1 MEKQKTRKLPKRIL
15 AWIVCFAM
23 AVSVLTVIPG
33 GTMEVQA
40 ASADG
45 AKIVAAA
52 QSYMGKEQSVG
63 RCLGFCRLVYRDAG
77 YDTAQDPNGCSSACA
92 YHSWTVSSHLGSTS
106 KDNIPL
112 GALVFFSGASSQ
124 SVLSCGARPGHVG
137 IYVGDGYIINARGTV
152 TNGTN
157 IKKDKISLWES
168 WGYAFLGWRPISG
181 YTLDSGG
188 SAVNSFISYMERP
201 ASGGNYSGPIQILGY
216 ALHKNGI
223 RNVTAWI
230 NGQVM
235 DCPMYNSPDVAE
247 VYPGYPTGNEGFQ
260 TQIPIS
266 CLKEGENEIDIYA
279 YERDDT
285 PHLIASHKFNWSSFV
300 GKLESP
306 VQNGS
311 YDGTLSIQ
319 GYALHKNGIKNVTAW
334 VNGQVMDC
342 PMYNSPDVAKVYPGY
357 PTGNEGFQAQIPISC
372 LKEGENEIDIYA
384 YEFNDW
390 PHNIASYKFN
400 YVKESQKPVIS
411 DVEITDFSAIGYTV
425 KCTVTDD
432 SGINRVQF
440 PTWTVEN
447 DQDDLAESWWDNP
460 SCSGTQDGTTWS
472 FRVNDKDHN
481 FERGIYRT
489 HIYAYDI
496 NGNGTCYELNNIDFQ
511 NTYSHVNTVSYNGHT
526 YYLYNDCLTWD
537 EAKAKCEELGGHL
550 VTITSADE
558 QETVAGLIQR
568 QARRGYWIGGS
579 SDNGSTWVN
588 GEEFSYS
595 NWEPGEPN
603 ADGGEDCY
611 GIYTDKGTW
620 NNWLGSDRTLGLGF
634 VCEWDEEKVDNSDN
648 PDNPDKESSTTYT
661 YKLND
666 DKTTITITKYTAS
679 DENVV
684 IPSSI
689 DGYVVT
695 GIDEKAFQNITT
707 MKTILFPSS
716 LKSIGNY
723 AFAGCTS
730 LTMVTLPESL
740 TELGNYA
747 FQGCVALKSAK
758 LNAGWKNVSEG
769 LFQGCTSLSSVTL
782 PDTIQYIRL
791 NAFSGC
797 TSLKTLS
804 LPKSLSIIY
813 ANAFLNASIKTVQY
827 TGTNTDWQNVTIG
840 TTGNTSFL
848 NATVVGSNGKT
859 FSANKSKWNA
869 SSPAPVKKPTV
880 SKVKS
885 FKAKAAK
892 KKLTLSWKK
901 LSGAAGYQ
909 IQISTKKNFKG
920 AKKISIS
927 KSKKTY
933 TKKKLK
939 AKKKYY
945 IRVRAYKTY
954 KDANKKTKK
963 VYGKW
968 TTINKKTK

>member
-23 AVSVLTVIPG
+23 AFSVLTVIPG

-45 AKIVAAA
+45 AKIAAVA

-77 YDTAQDPNGCSSACA
+77 YDTVQDPNGCSSACA
-92 YHSWTVSSHLGSTS
+92 YHSWKVSSHLGSTS

-137 IYVGDGYIINARGTV
+137 IYVGDGYIVNARGTV

-181 YTLDSGG
+181 YTLNSGG

-201 ASGGNYSGPIQILGY
+201 ASGGNYSGSIQILGY

-223 RNVTAWI
+223 R
-230 NGQVM
+230 
-235 DCPMYNSPDVAE
+235 
-247 VYPGYPTGNEGFQ
+247 
-260 TQIPIS
+260 
-266 CLKEGENEIDIYA
+266 
-279 YERDDT
+279 
-285 PHLIASHKFNWSSFV
+285 
-300 GKLESP
+300 
-306 VQNGS
+306 
-311 YDGTLSIQ
+311 
-319 GYALHKNGIKNVTAW
+319 NVTAW

-400 YVKESQKPVIS
+400 YVQESHKPVIS
-411 DVEITDFSAIGYTV
+411 DVELTDFSATGYTV

-432 SGINRVQF
+432 LGINRVQF

-550 VTITSADE
+550 VTITSTDE

-620 NNWLGSDRTLGLGF
+620 NDWLGSDRTLGLGF
-634 VCEWDEEKVDNSDN
+634 VCEWNEEKVDNSDN
-648 PDNPDKESSTTYT
+648 PDNPDKESSTYT

-666 DKTTITITKYTAS
+666 DTTTITITKCTSS
-679 DENVV
+679 DENIV
-684 IPSSI
+684 IPSTI
-689 DGYVVT
+689 DGHTVT
-695 GIDEKAFQNITT
+695 GIEEKAFQNVTS
-707 MKTILFPSS
+707 MKTVSFPST

-723 AFAGCTS
+723 AFAGCIS
-730 LTMVTLPESL
+730 LTTVTLPDSL
-740 TELGNYA
+740 TNLGTYVFA
-747 FQGCVALKSAK
+747 GCTSLKSAK
-758 LNAGWKNVSEG
+758 LNVGRINVTEG
-769 LFQGCTSLSSVTL
+769 LFQGCTALSSVTL
-782 PDTIQYIRL
+782 PNSVQCIREY
-791 NAFSGC
+791 AFSRC
-797 TSLKTLS
+797 TSLKNLS
-804 LPKSLSIIY
+804 LPKSLSTVY
-813 ANAFLNASIKTVQY
+813 ANAFLNSGISKINYA
-827 TGTNTDWQNVTIG
+827 GTSTNWKNVIIFA
-840 TTGNTSFL
+840 TGNAKFL
-848 NATVVGSNGKT
+848 NTTVTGSDDKT
-859 FSANKSKWNA
+859 FSANKSKWNT
-869 SSPAPVKKPTV
+869 SSPAPVKKPSV

-892 KKLTLSWKK
+892 KKLTLTWKN

-909 IQISTKKNFKG
+909 IKISTKNNFKG
-920 AKKISIS
+920 AKTISVS
-927 KSKKTY
+927 KSKNTY
-933 TKKKLK
+933 TKKNLK

-954 KDANKKTKK
+954 KDANKKMQK

-968 TTINKKTK
+968 TTISKKTK